1 MLLIKD
7 LQKFDAETFR
17 DELIDNLNHISDQ
30 EVAELQF
37 KAEQLKGI
45 LKAAIKY
52 KRKQENTREKKIEIM
67 VASAIAKS
75 PGNKDK
81 SLTYK

>member
-17 DELIDNLNHISDQ
+17 DDLIDNLNYISDQ

-37 KAEQLKGI
+37 KAEQLKGNQI
-45 LKAAIKY
+45 
-52 KRKQENTREKKIEIM
+52 
-67 VASAIAKS
+67 
-75 PGNKDK
+75 
-81 SLTYK
+81 

>member
-17 DELIDNLNHISDQ
+17 DDLIDNLNYIS

-37 KAEQLKGI
+37 KAEQLKAI

-75 PGNKDK
+75 PGNNDR
-81 SLTYK
+81 SL

>member
-1 MLLIKD
+1 M
-7 LQKFDAETFR
+7 QKFDAETFR
-17 DELIDNLNHISDQ
+17 DGLIDNLNYISGQ

-52 KRKQENTREKKIEIM
+52 KRKQENIRQKKIEIM
-67 VASAIAKS
+67 VASAI
-75 PGNKDK
+75 
-81 SLTYK
+81 TR

>member
-17 DELIDNLNHISDQ
+17 DELIDNLNYISDQ

-52 KRKQENTREKKIEIM
+52 KRKQENTIRQKKIEIM

-75 PGNKDK
+75 PGNKDN
-81 SLTYK
+81 L